1 MRIIPTR
8 IHGILDYVVAII
20 LILVP
25 WLLNFNGQNAATYV
39 LVALGLTTIL
49 YSLITDYE
57 WGAVKVLSM
66 PTHLIVDM
74 ASGVILATSP
84 WIFSFSNYIYM
95 PHLLLGILEV
105 IVSLMTKVVPYI
117 NREDQGIMER

>member
-25 WLLNFNGQNAATYV
+25 WLLNFDGQNAATYV

>member
-25 WLLNFNGQNAATYV
+25 WLLNFDGQNAATYV

-84 WIFSFSNYIYM
+84 WILSFSNYIYM

>member
-20 LILVP
+20 LLLVP
-25 WLLNFNGQNAATYV
+25 WLLNFDGQNAATYV
-39 LVALGLTTIL
+39 LVTLGLTTIL

-57 WGAVKVLSM
+57 WGPVKVLSM
-66 PTHLIVDM
+66 PTHLMLDM

-84 WIFSFSNYIYM
+84 WIFSFSDYIYM

-105 IVSLMTKVVPYI
+105 IVSLMTKAVPYI